1 MPRVSVTHFTDPGC
15 PWAWS
20 ASPHLAALQWRYG
33 DQLEWRHVMIGLTE
47 HASQYEA
54 RGYTPLMMARGQVRF
69 RRFGMPFAPE
79 PKDRVAGTSRGCR
92 AVVAARL
99 QAPERELA
107 VLRALQFMQ
116 FTTTG
121 VLDRDADLL
130 EALRGVPGIDA
141 EAVVAAIDSAEV
153 LEAYEADRA
162 EARTAAG
169 GATEAQGK
177 TASSDG
183 PVRYTAPSLIFR
195 LTGDGR
201 ADGPTSLEAGGFQ
214 SLMVYDAML
223 ANLDPTLERRDPP
236 QDVAEVLAAF
246 PDGLTTAEV
255 AAVYADGAAQ
265 ETDKDLL
272 EDRLVELAGERR
284 ATRVA
289 KGDDALW
296 LPGQAQRHGERAHA
310 GRFATA

>member
-1 MPRVSVTHFTDPGC
+1 MPRVSVTHFSDPGC

-47 HASQYEA
+47 HASQYEE
-54 RGYTPLMMARGQVRF
+54 RGYTPLMMARGQIRF
-69 RRFGMPFAPE
+69 RRFGMPFSPE
-79 PKDRVAGTSRGCR
+79 VKDHVAGTSRACR
-92 AVVAARL
+92 TVVAARL
-99 QAPERELA
+99 QAPEREWA
-107 VLRALQFMQ
+107 VFRALQFMQ

-121 VLDRDADLL
+121 QLDVDGDLV
-130 EALRGVPGIDA
+130 EALRDVPGVDG
-141 EAVVAAIDSAEV
+141 EALVAAIDTPAV

-177 TASSDG
+177 TANSDG
-183 PVRYTAPSLIFR
+183 PVRYTAPSLILR
-195 LTGDGR
+195 AEDGR
-201 ADGPTSLEAGGFQ
+201 TLEAGGFQ

-223 ANLDPTLERRDPP
+223 ANLDPALVRRPAP
-236 QDVAEVLAAF
+236 QDVGEVLAAF

-265 ETDKDLL
+265 ETDVDLL
-272 EDRLVELAGERR
+272 EDRLVELGGEHR
-284 ATRVA
+284 ATRVP
-289 KGDDALW
+289 KGDGALW
-296 LPGQAQRHGERAHA
+296 LPGAPDRHGRRAAA
-310 GRFATA
+310 GRFAAA